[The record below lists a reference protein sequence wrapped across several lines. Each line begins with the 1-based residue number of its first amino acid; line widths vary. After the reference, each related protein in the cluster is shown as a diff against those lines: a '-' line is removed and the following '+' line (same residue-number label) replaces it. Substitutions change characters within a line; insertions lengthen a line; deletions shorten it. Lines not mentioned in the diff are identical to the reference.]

1 MVSCKV
7 TRHLNGVIKFIVI
20 KDDDDTLVINMDK
33 VVSIFFNSGD
43 TDTSDSYSP
52 FRMTIQGE
60 ENSEFYTFRSRES
73 FIDIKNTIENE
84 LLK

>member
-20 KDDDDTLVINMDK
+20 KDEDDTLVINMDK

-43 TDTSDSYSP
+43 TDDSDAYSP
-52 FRMTIQGE
+52 FRMAIQGE
-60 ENSEFYTFRSRES
+60 EDREFYTFRSRES
-73 FIDIKNTIENE
+73 FNDVKNMIESE

>member
-33 VVSIFFNSGD
+33 IVSIFFNSGD

-73 FIDIKNTIENE
+73 FIDIKNTIESE

>member
-1 MVSCKV
+1 MVSCKI

-20 KDDDDTLVINMDK
+20 KDGDDALIINMDK
-33 VVSIFFNSGD
+33 VVSIFFDSGD
-43 TDTSDSYSP
+43 TDNSDVYSP

-73 FIDIKNTIENE
+73 FIDVKNTIESE